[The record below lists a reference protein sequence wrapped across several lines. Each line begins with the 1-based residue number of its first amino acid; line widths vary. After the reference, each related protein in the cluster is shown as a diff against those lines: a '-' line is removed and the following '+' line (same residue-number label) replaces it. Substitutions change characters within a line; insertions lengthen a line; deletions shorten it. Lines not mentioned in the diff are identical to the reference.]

1 MSADSRY
8 IGRFAPT
15 PSGELHLGSLAAAV
29 ISWLD
34 ARANGGLW
42 HVRIDDLDPPR
53 VVPNAA
59 DSILQTLERFG
70 LCWDGTVTYQSHR
83 VEHYREALAILNERN
98 RIFPCACTRAELA
111 TRGTPGW
118 EGAIYPGT
126 CREGLPPGRIP
137 RSFRFRVQQRY
148 WTLQDRALGPVSF
161 DLHRLGGDFVVR
173 RADGLYAYQ
182 LATVVDDAEL
192 GVTDVVRGI
201 DLLASAPRQVA
212 LANALGFAVPR
223 YLHHPVLVAAVARS
237 GGEDDAPKSS
247 KGCLSKAAEEDGLEF
262 GSATERTP
270 ENTSESSTTEQA
282 SRKTRTLFRKLG
294 KSTGA
299 PPVTREDPV
308 PLLIALLRRLQVDL
322 PTDADLASEPVA
334 MVLDLARQNWRLE
347 DLPAGDIRI
356 SGEVRVPGERLAQGL
371 RSMSR

>member
-34 ARANGGLW
+34 ARAHGGLW

-59 DSILQTLERFG
+59 DSILRTLERFG
-70 LCWDGTVTYQSHR
+70 LHWDGPVSYQSR
-83 VEHYREALAILNERN
+83 RDEQYRQALAVLVERGCV
-98 RIFPCACTRAELA
+98 FPCACSRADLVA
-111 TRGTPGW
+111 HGLPGW
-118 EGAIYPGT
+118 EGPIYPGT
-126 CREGLPPGRIP
+126 CRAGLSPGRIP
-137 RSFRFRVQQRY
+137 RSLRFRVEQRY
-148 WTLQDRALGPVSF
+148 WTLLDRALGPVSF
-161 DLHRLGGDFVVR
+161 DLRRLGGDFIVR

-182 LATVVDDAEL
+182 MATVVDDAEL

-237 GGEDDAPKSS
+237 GGEEDAPKSS
-247 KGCLSKAAEEDGLEF
+247 QVSLSTAAEEDGLEF
-262 GSATERTP
+262 GSATEHAP

-282 SRKTRTLFRKLG
+282 GRKTRTLFRKLG

-299 PPVTREDPV
+299 PPVTREDPA

-334 MVLDLARQNWRLE
+334 VVLDLARQNWRLE
-347 DLPAGDIRI
+347 SLPCSNLQVSD
-356 SGEVRVPGERLAQGL
+356 PGTFL
-371 RSMSR
+371 RGIH